1 MREGSREAFLGFWA
15 RYFNDAEL
23 PIAFYYSDEEADV
36 ELYSPT
42 KADGCLISNLA
53 EVRRGRA
60 LRFGVDSISCAGG
73 RRYTGLSD
81 TLHEHF
87 EYFLSCGIPGVL
99 EGERY
104 KKSPE
109 LVRELLERW
118 PRFRA
123 PKRYLVFKRWDQLE
137 ESDEPEVV
145 VLFATSD
152 VLSGLYTLA
161 NFDEVDENGV
171 IAPFG
176 SGCMSIVMYPYLEG
190 SRERPR
196 CVIGM
201 FDPLARPHVE
211 DNVLTF
217 AVPMSKFSRMVEN
230 MHESFLIT
238 STWDR
243 IRERIGGSQG
253 HDA

>member
-1 MREGSREAFLGFWA
+1 MVEP
-15 RYFNDAEL
+15 L
-23 PIAFYYSDEEADV
+23 P
-36 ELYSPT
+36 
-42 KADGCLISNLA
+42 
-53 EVRRGRA
+53 
-60 LRFGVDSISCAGG
+60 
-73 RRYTGLSD
+73 
-81 TLHEHF
+81 
-87 EYFLSCGIPGVL
+87 VL
-99 EGERY
+99 
-104 KKSPE
+104 
-109 LVRELLERW
+109 LQELLKRW

-123 PKRYLVFKRWDQLE
+123 PKRYIVFKRWDQLE

-145 VLFATSD
+145 VLFATPD

-161 NFDEVDENGV
+161 NFDEADENGV

-176 SGCMSIVMYPYLEG
+176 SGCMSIVMYPYLEE

-201 FDPLARPHVE
+201 FDPSARPHVE

-217 AVPMSKFSRMVEN
+217 AVPMSKFSRMVEI